1 MRRAAEMTIAVSVV
15 LRISRKL
22 RADVWSERAER
33 MQQTDASDQ
42 VVRDQ
47 DQRMSALEHLLDLA
61 TVRAAEAEE
70 RGAKAGQQAQ
80 ARVAAAEARSSRELE
95 LGQREVLRRERAA
108 ERGRDEAEL
117 RCEALQAEAA
127 MLRAMLPEE
136 VHAQVPCTPQ
146 PKGWGVR
153 SAQLKK
159 SEGSEG
165 SEVTET
171 VRGQSRGPS
180 RGQSLFHQRARTSL
194 AQGSVSSASSRAISL
209 PRDGTPRGGD
219 GRLLPI
225 SISPISSATRSKLD
239 GLVGELQRVQP
250 QPPQHSRGGDDA
262 EGDHTTRSSQM
273 QWLMERAEIA
283 EVEDG
288 RTDSSF
294 GDDGCDE
301 SAGKG
306 GKGGKGVIPP
316 GTPLAT
322 GMGGESGRLSQGR
335 RAVASASPRASRLSS
350 RLSSLL
356 AS

>member
-1 MRRAAEMTIAVSVV
+1 MAYLLTWPWPWPWPWPT
-15 LRISRKL
+15 L
-22 RADVWSERAER
+22 
-33 MQQTDASDQ
+33 
-42 VVRDQ
+42 
-47 DQRMSALEHLLDLA
+47 AL
-61 TVRAAEAEE
+61 
-70 RGAKAGQQAQ
+70 
-80 ARVAAAEARSSRELE
+80 
-95 LGQREVLRRERAA
+95 
-108 ERGRDEAEL
+108 
-117 RCEALQAEAA
+117 ALSPS
-127 MLRAMLPEE
+127 PEPNQE

-209 PRDGTPRGGD
+209 PRGDGHLPRGGD

-283 EVEDG
+283 EVRYIHICVAQIAEIV
-288 RTDSSF
+288 RLQLELHPLTTSPYY
-294 GDDGCDE
+294 
-301 SAGKG
+301 
-306 GKGGKGVIPP
+306 IPYLHP
-316 GTPLAT
+316 LTSTPCYTPLQNSAAT
-322 GMGGESGRLSQGR
+322 T
-335 RAVASASPRASRLSS
+335 P
-350 RLSSLL
+350 
-356 AS
+356 